1 MQKISQ
7 EKLSI
12 SEAAEV
18 TGYPPYV
25 LRFYEKEFNLK
36 VPRSDNNQRFYTQRE
51 IDMMNKIK
59 ILKDRGVSNNRI
71 KQELGIIQ
79 KEDKNMSMYKNE
91 NEQFILK
98 ELENIKTELIKFE
111 LIMDHLNEIKDE
123 LNKLQAISS
132 GKESD
137 ILMAENA
144 RLKMKLKEK
153 TYELVEL
160 KEKFLKGKYAKA

>member
-12 SEAAEV
+12 SEAAEI

-51 IDMMNKIK
+51 IDMMHKIK
-59 ILKDRGVSNNRI
+59 ILKDKGVSNNRI
-71 KQELGIIQ
+71 KQELGIVQ
-79 KEDKNMSMYKNE
+79 REDKSVYRSE

-98 ELENIKTELIKFE
+98 EIENIKTELIKLEMIIDNLNDIKEE
-111 LIMDHLNEIKDE
+111 LHQ
-123 LNKLQAISS
+123 LQAISA

-137 ILMAENA
+137 ILMSENV

-160 KEKFLKGKYAKA
+160 KEKLLKSKYAKA

>member
-7 EKLSI
+7 ERLTI
-12 SEAAEV
+12 SEAAEI

-36 VPRSDNNQRFYTQRE
+36 VPRTDNNQRFYTERE
-51 IDMMNKIK
+51 IEMMNKIK

-71 KQELGIIQ
+71 KMELGLI
-79 KEDKNMSMYKNE
+79 ERDEKNTYKNE
-91 NEQFILK
+91 NEHFILNELESIKK
-98 ELENIKTELIKFE
+98 ELFKLDMIIETL
-111 LIMDHLNEIKDE
+111 MEIKDE
-123 LNKLQAISS
+123 INQIKIQSAD
-132 GKESD
+132 KEND
-137 ILMAENA
+137 ILIVENA

-160 KEKFLKGKYAKA
+160 KEKLIKGKYAKV

>member
-7 EKLSI
+7 ERLTI
-12 SEAAEV
+12 SEAADI

-36 VPRSDNNQRFYTQRE
+36 VPRTDNNQRFYTERE
-51 IDMMNKIK
+51 IEMMNKIK

-71 KQELGIIQ
+71 KMELGLIDRD
-79 KEDKNMSMYKNE
+79 EKNTYKNE
-91 NEQFILK
+91 NEQFILN
-98 ELENIKTELIKFE
+98 ELENIKKELFKLDMITEAL
-111 LIMDHLNEIKDE
+111 MEIKDE
-123 LNKLQAISS
+123 INQIKVQSANKENDLLIV
-132 GKESD
+132 
-137 ILMAENA
+137 ENA

-160 KEKFLKGKYAKA
+160 KEKLIKGKYAKV

>member
-59 ILKDRGVSNNRI
+59 ILKDRGISNNRI

-79 KEDKNMSMYKNE
+79 TEDKNIYKNE

-98 ELENIKTELIKFE
+98 ELENIKTELIKLE
-111 LIMDHLNEIKDE
+111 LIIDNLNEIKE
-123 LNKLQAISS
+123 EVNQLQIISS

-137 ILMAENA
+137 ILMTENA

>member
-7 EKLSI
+7 ERLTI
-12 SEAAEV
+12 SEAADI

-36 VPRSDNNQRFYTQRE
+36 VPRTDNNQRFYTERE
-51 IDMMNKIK
+51 IEMMNKIK

-71 KQELGIIQ
+71 KMELGLVG
-79 KEDKNMSMYKNE
+79 KDEKNTYNNE
-91 NEQFILK
+91 NEQFILN
-98 ELENIKTELIKFE
+98 ELENIKKELFKLDMITEAL
-111 LIMDHLNEIKDE
+111 MEIKDE
-123 LNKLQAISS
+123 LNQIKVQSAN
-132 GKESD
+132 KEND
-137 ILMAENA
+137 LLIVENA

-160 KEKFLKGKYAKA
+160 KEKLIKGKYAKV

>member
-7 EKLSI
+7 ERLTI
-12 SEAAEV
+12 SEAAEI

-36 VPRSDNNQRFYTQRE
+36 VPRTDNNQRFYTERE
-51 IDMMNKIK
+51 IEMMNKIK

-71 KQELGIIQ
+71 KMELGLI
-79 KEDKNMSMYKNE
+79 ERDERNTYKSE
-91 NEQFILK
+91 NEQFILN
-98 ELENIKTELIKFE
+98 ELENIKKEMFKLDMIIETL
-111 LIMDHLNEIKDE
+111 MEIKDE
-123 LNKLQAISS
+123 INQIKIQSANK
-132 GKESD
+132 END
-137 ILMAENA
+137 ILLVENA

-160 KEKFLKGKYAKA
+160 KEKLIKGKYAKV

>member
-7 EKLSI
+7 ERLTI
-12 SEAAEV
+12 SEAAEI

-36 VPRSDNNQRFYTQRE
+36 VPRTDNNQRFYTERE
-51 IDMMNKIK
+51 IEMMNKIK

-71 KQELGIIQ
+71 KMELGLI
-79 KEDKNMSMYKNE
+79 ERDEKNTYKNE
-91 NEQFILK
+91 NEHFILNELESIKK
-98 ELENIKTELIKFE
+98 ELFKLDMIIETL
-111 LIMDHLNEIKDE
+111 MEIKDE
-123 LNKLQAISS
+123 INQIKVQSANKENDLLIV
-132 GKESD
+132 
-137 ILMAENA
+137 ENA

-160 KEKFLKGKYAKA
+160 KEKLIKGKYAKV